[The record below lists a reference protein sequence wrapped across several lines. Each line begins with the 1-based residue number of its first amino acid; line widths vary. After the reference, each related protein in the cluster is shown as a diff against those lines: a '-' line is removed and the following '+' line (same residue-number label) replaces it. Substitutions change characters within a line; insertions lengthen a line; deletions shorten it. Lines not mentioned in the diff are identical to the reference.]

1 MRIVTVIPARSGSKS
16 IPKKNIRHL
25 NGKPLL
31 AYSIEYSLKCELIDK
46 TIVSTDSEEI
56 GQIAKD
62 YGAEVP
68 FIRPSELATDDT
80 PDYPVFRHALDFLEN
95 YINDTI
101 DIIILLR
108 PTSPLRPPG
117 LIERGVEMV
126 MENPDFTSIR
136 SVAKT
141 NEHPYRQWKQEG
153 RFIKGYE
160 KSVEEPYNLERQKLP
175 TVFFQT
181 GDIEIISRQTLKAG
195 SISGS
200 RVLPLVIDRADMLDI
215 DYEQDIMRAEDLLN
229 TKEKNHKNV

>member
-1 MRIVTVIPARSGSKS
+1 MNIVTVIPARGGSKS

-31 AYSIEYSLKCELIDK
+31 AYSIEYSLKCELVDR

-95 YINDTI
+95 YIKDTI

-108 PTSPLRPPG
+108 PTSPLRPEG
-117 LIERGVEMV
+117 LIERGLQLIK
-126 MENPDFTSIR
+126 ENPDFNSVR
-136 SVAKT
+136 SVATT

-153 RFIKGYE
+153 RFITGYE
-160 KSVEEPYNLERQKLP
+160 EIVHEPYNLERQKLP
-175 TVFFQT
+175 PVLFQT
-181 GDIEIISRQTLKAG
+181 GDIEIISRQTLKDG

-200 RVLPLVIDRADMLDI
+200 KVLPLIINHEEMFDI
-215 DYEQDIMRAEDLLN
+215 DYEYDIKLAENRLN
-229 TKEKNHKNV
+229 KESERK